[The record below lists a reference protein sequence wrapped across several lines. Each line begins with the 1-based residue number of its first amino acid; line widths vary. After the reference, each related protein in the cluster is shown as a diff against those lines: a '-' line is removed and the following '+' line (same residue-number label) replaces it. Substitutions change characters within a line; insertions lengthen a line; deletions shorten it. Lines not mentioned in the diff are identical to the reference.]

1 MGWAPGVGWM
11 RVGQVAEGARRGCD
25 VMSVMDDESVAF
37 VATSVHDLSPLSPL
51 SCSWLAVGGVPRCC
65 SCGRNV
71 RAVCVVGG
79 VQVCDRGCGDFL
91 LSLGKLPEVLA
102 RR

>member
-1 MGWAPGVGWM
+1 MGWM

-25 VMSVMDDESVAF
+25 VVSVMDDESVAI
-37 VATSVHDLSPLSPL
+37 ATTSDDILSPLVPPL
-51 SCSWLAVGGVPRCC
+51 CSCLAVGGVPRCC

-71 RAVCVVGG
+71 RAVCVVGELP
-79 VQVCDRGCGDFL
+79 VCDRGRGL
-91 LSLGKLPEVLA
+91 LVLFLGKLPEVLA